1 MLTIHKLTAGDGF
14 RYYTHEVASN
24 DVLRSADRE
33 LGDYYTVE
41 GMPPGQWVGAG
52 AAELGLKGNVSE
64 EQMEV
69 LFGHKFTPL
78 ETEEI
83 TDLLQNSTPEAFEE
97 VRSQAWDEVQN
108 RAAERAFLI
117 IEGTREGK
125 TQQQIVDDIAHLY
138 EEAPTQVTVA
148 RYLSVTV
155 QQATP

>member
-1 MLTIHKLTAGDGF
+1 
-14 RYYTHEVASN
+14 
-24 DVLRSADRE
+24 
-33 LGDYYTVE
+33 
-41 GMPPGQWVGAG
+41 
-52 AAELGLKGNVSE
+52 
-64 EQMEV
+64 MEV

-97 VRSQAWDEVQN
+97 VRSQAWDKVHN

-138 EEAPTQVTVA
+138 ENPPLRQRFQTT
-148 RYLSVTV
+148 LSATA